1 VTLFERLDAARD
13 RWDVLRHPFYVRWSR
28 GELERDE
35 LAFYAGEYRH
45 AVVALAEACENAA
58 AAGEPAVR
66 AELDEHAVE
75 EREHVAL
82 WDGFAREL
90 DAELARPPRAETS
103 ACAGAWNAG
112 EGLLERLAVLYAIE
126 SAQPPISR
134 TKLEGL
140 VRFYG
145 MDEGE
150 PGTAYFELHAE
161 RDAEHAAHSRRLIEE
176 RLADADPDRLVE
188 RAEAALEGNWRLLD
202 GVEAQFRAG

>member
-28 GELERDE
+28 GELERHE

-45 AVVALAEACENAA
+45 AVVALAEACDNAA

-66 AELDEHAVE
+66 AELGEHALE

-82 WDGFAREL
+82 WDEFAGAL
-90 DAELARPPRAETS
+90 DAGLARDPRPETS
-103 ACAGAWNAG
+103 ACASAWTAG
-112 EGLLERLAVLYAIE
+112 EDLLEHLAVLYAVE
-126 SAQPPISR
+126 SAQPAISR

-140 VRFYG
+140 VAHYG
-145 MDEGE
+145 MSEGE

-161 RDAEHAAHSRRLIEE
+161 RDEEHAAHSRRLIEE
-176 RLADADPDRLVE
+176 RVADADAERLVA
-188 RAEAALEGNWRLLD
+188 RAEAALEGNWQLLD
-202 GVEAQFRAG
+202 GVQGQFTTH